1 MSKVEP
7 GGHHLL
13 AAGLLLAL
21 AVLAVAGAGEGATSV
36 PAGTLAG
43 GATWTFLGSP
53 YTLEGKVTVPD
64 GATLRIEPGVEVR
77 ATGGAWVEVYGSLVV
92 VGTPSSPVEF
102 RPGPLATLWG
112 GIKVLGS
119 GTGRIENATIES
131 AGTGLYIRTSGTVT
145 VSDTEILG
153 SNGDGIS
160 VSGDTGG
167 VWLQGVRVFRAGTSL
182 RAENGRVG
190 IVADRLNL
198 SQAFDCVAVRSASE
212 VTIRSS
218 DISLCQHDGVFAQ
231 LASNVTIESTDFSE
245 WSVAAV
251 AAQSSSRVSVGY
263 STFYAS
269 EPSFAVWLG
278 GTRDSIVKF
287 NNITMKSWPPEH
299 IFRQVPVG
307 IQVSNPSGPNQLRGN
322 EVSVFP
328 RGIFVSGAGSI
339 QWLDGNEVRGGP
351 STGIQLHDSPNQT
364 VTGNRITDRPVA
376 FTVTS
381 SLVSAP
387 AYYRQRLSGNTADG
401 RPIEWAMDLTRVTL
415 DARALAILAIVD
427 SDNVT
432 VENASFSDGDPSL
445 LIERSRDILVRFST
459 ATSASVGV
467 GVLDSQRVALENLT
481 VSGGLTC
488 INFTRGADNRARDIQ
503 TTSCYNAILTE
514 GTEQN
519 LLVERLN
526 VTGRGRVAFFQGSNL
541 TLRDSEISGTFEVGV
556 TNRKRLVIVPP
567 PPPPPPAD
575 PDANVERAGSPQDV
589 SLVRVRMS
597 GVLIGVAARDFPGLT
612 LREVTVTQA
621 REGLFADGVD
631 GLTVENSSLG
641 GSSYGLRVIDSS
653 NIKVANSSF
662 AGATFAGATCEACT
676 NVTFLG
682 NTFTA
687 NTVGLAL
694 PNGTGGLVT
703 RNLFFFNQ
711 EHAQT
716 ATALHSWDDGAV
728 GNLWDDY
735 TGPDADMN
743 GIGDTPYAISQGT
756 DQDRYPIARYPDSE
770 PPVANAGPDLEA
782 FEDAPVLLTGYLS
795 TDNIGIRSYLWSLTD
810 GGVNVTVAGLFT
822 LYWFATPGLYTVTLT
837 VIDYGGN
844 RATDTLRVLIRDR
857 TAPEAQSG
865 GDRVVDEDVAVTLDA
880 SLSTDN
886 DPGFPGG
893 AQFTW
898 YIFNGTATEAVAGG
912 IAAWTFATPGV
923 YTVTLVVVDAAGFSD
938 EDAFKVTVRDT
949 TAPAVP
955 ALQVPVATED
965 APFRVYGS
973 APTDNDPDW
982 PKGMSTWFELK
993 RAGLQ
998 IAWTNASPGVFNVS
1012 DPGPLEATFYVSDA
1026 AGNVA
1031 WVSVDFSAVD
1041 ITAPDLA
1048 LFGDRQCEAGLPI
1061 SFDVSMAE
1069 DNDPAFPTGARANWT
1084 FFVPSGRANLEGL
1097 SVSYTFPLLGDF
1109 QSTLRLRD
1117 AAGNLAEKSFTVH
1130 CTDNQPPEISIEG
1143 PMTVEAGVVATF
1155 TANASDPSGVSETT
1169 WQVTGLTGVRQGAV
1183 LAYRFFVPGSYQVTA
1198 SVEDFY
1204 AHTANASLTVVVV
1217 DTTAP
1222 TILLELIP
1230 VAHNGTVEVI
1240 VYQPLQAAYRGTD
1253 NSVIPDVTWA
1263 WGDGEVSQGAAAAHN
1278 WSKPGNYTVMVRV
1291 ADAFGNSNTT
1301 TFTVRVLAVPEG
1313 PAPPPPDGNGGNP
1326 LPTQAGLS
1334 GLAVGALVAA
1344 GVAGGA
1350 ALGFRLGRGKHKPDH
1365 WAAIDD
1371 KAPAK
1376 RR

>member
-1 MSKVEP
+1 MDVRRTWP
-7 GGHHLL
+7 GRRILL
-13 AAGLLLAL
+13 PAGLLLLLTAL
-21 AVLAVAGAGEGATSV
+21 ALLGAAEAGTSV

-43 GATWTFLGSP
+43 GATWTFTGSP
-53 YTLEGKVTVPD
+53 YTLDGKITVPD

-77 ATGGAWVEVYGSLVV
+77 APGGASIEVYGSLVV
-92 VGTPSSPVEF
+92 VGAPSSRVEL
-102 RPGPLATLWG
+102 RPAPLATLWG

-119 GTGRIENATIES
+119 GAARIENATIED
-131 AGTGLYIRTSGTVT
+131 AGTGLYIRTSGVVT

-167 VWLQGVRVFRAGTSL
+167 VWLQDVRIFRAGTSL
-182 RAENGRVG
+182 RAENGRAN

-198 SQAFDCVAVRSASE
+198 SRAFDCVAVRSASE
-212 VTIRSS
+212 LTIRSS
-218 DISLCQHDGVFAQ
+218 HISLCQHDGVFAQ
-231 LASNVTIESTDFSE
+231 LASNITVESTDFSE
-245 WSVAAV
+245 WSMAAV

-263 STFYAS
+263 STFNAS

-287 NNITMKSWPPEH
+287 NTITMKSWPETH
-299 IFRQVPVG
+299 IFRQVPVAV
-307 IQVSNPSGPNQLRGN
+307 QVSNPSGPNQLRGN
-322 EVSVFP
+322 VISVFS
-328 RGIFVSGAGSI
+328 RGIFVSGAGSA
-339 QWLDGNEVRGGP
+339 QWLDGNDVREGP

-364 VTGNRITDRPVA
+364 ITGNTVAGRPVA

-381 SLVSAP
+381 SLVSAG
-387 AYYRQRLSGNTADG
+387 AYYRQRLTANTADG
-401 RPIEWAMDLTRVTL
+401 RPIEWRMDLAGVTL

-427 SDNVT
+427 SSNVT

-459 ATSASVGV
+459 VTSASVGV
-467 GVLDSQRVALENLT
+467 GVVDSQRVALENLT

-503 TTSCYNAILTE
+503 TTSCYNAVLTE

-526 VTGRGRVAFFQGSNL
+526 VTGRGRVAFFQGTNL
-541 TLRDSEISGTFEVGV
+541 TLRDSTITGTFEVGV
-556 TNRKRLVIVPP
+556 TNRKRLYIVPP
-567 PPPPPPAD
+567 PPPSPPAD
-575 PDANVERAGSPQDV
+575 PDANVEKAGTPEDIF
-589 SLVRVRMS
+589 LVRVRLA
-597 GVLIGVAARDFPGLT
+597 GVFIGVAARDFAGLW
-612 LREVTVTQA
+612 LSEVTVTQA
-621 REGLFADGVD
+621 KEGLFADGVD
-631 GLTVENSSLG
+631 GLTIENSSLG
-641 GSSYGLRVIDSS
+641 GGSYGLHVIDST

-662 AGATFAGATCEACT
+662 AGATFVGADCEGCT

-716 ATALHSWDDGAV
+716 GTALHQWDDGAV

-735 TGPDADMN
+735 TGLDADLN
-743 GIGDTPYAISQGT
+743 GIGDTPYPISQGA
-756 DQDRYPIARYPDSE
+756 DEDRYPIARYPDSE
-770 PPVANAGPDLEA
+770 PPVANAGQDLEA

-795 TDNIGIRSYLWSLTD
+795 TDNIGIRSYLWSLND
-810 GGVNVTVAGLFT
+810 GGVNVTVAGVFT

-857 TAPEAQSG
+857 TAPEARGG
-865 GDRVVDEDVAVTLDA
+865 GDRVVDEDVAVRLDGGA
-880 SLSTDN
+880 STDN

-912 IAAWTFATPGV
+912 VASFTFATPGL
-923 YTVTLVVVDAAGFSD
+923 YTVTMVVVDAAGFSD
-938 EDAFKVTVRDT
+938 EDSFKVTVRDT
-949 TAPAVP
+949 TPP
-955 ALQVPVATED
+955 TLPPLQVPVATED

-993 RAGLQ
+993 RGGVQ

-1012 DPGPLEATFYVSDA
+1012 DPGPLEAVFFVSDG

-1031 WVSVDFSAVD
+1031 WVSVNFSAVD
-1041 ITAPDLA
+1041 ITPPDLS
-1048 LFGDRQCEAGLPI
+1048 LFGDRQCEAGLPVD
-1061 SFDVSMAE
+1061 FDVSMAD
-1069 DNDPAFPTGARANWT
+1069 DNDPAFPVGAIANWT
-1084 FFVPSGRANLEGL
+1084 FFVPSGRANLEGV
-1097 SVSYTFPLLGDF
+1097 SVSFTFPLIGGF
-1109 QSTLRLRD
+1109 QAVLRLRD
-1117 AAGNLAEKSFTVH
+1117 GAGNLAEKSFTVH
-1130 CTDNQPPEISIEG
+1130 CGDSEPPTITVEG
-1143 PMTVEAGVVATF
+1143 PMTVEAGAVATF
-1155 TANASDPSGVSETT
+1155 TANASDASGVSETV
-1169 WQVTGLTGVRQGAV
+1169 WEVTGLAGVRRGAV
-1183 LAYRFFVPGSYQVTA
+1183 LAYRFFTPGSYQVTA

-1204 AHTANASLTVVVV
+1204 GQRANASLTVVVV
-1217 DTTAP
+1217 DTTP
-1222 TILLELIP
+1222 PSILLELIP
-1230 VAHNGTVEVI
+1230 VAHGGVVEVT
-1240 VYQPLQAAYRGTD
+1240 VFQALQGAYRGTD
-1253 NSVIPDVTWA
+1253 NSGASEVGWA
-1263 WGDGEVSQGAAAAHN
+1263 WGDSSTSEGPTAAHN
-1278 WSKPGNYTVMVRV
+1278 WSEPGNYTVMVRV
-1291 ADAFGNSNTT
+1291 ADAYGNVNTT
-1301 TFTVRVLAVPEG
+1301 TFTVRVVALPEG
-1313 PAPPPPDGNGGNP
+1313 PAPPPPTGNGSNP
-1326 LPTQAGLS
+1326 VPTLSGLS
-1334 GLAVGALVAA
+1334 GLAVAVMVAA

-1350 ALGFRLGRGKHKPDH
+1350 AMGFRLGRGKHKPGEKH
-1365 WAAIDD
+1365 
-1371 KAPAK
+1371 P
-1376 RR
+1376 